1 MLNSNNKPKLCYV
14 LPDYRPKSHTH
25 FAYLVDFVG
34 EISNFFNTFLII
46 EKGERPRIDLGCQRV
61 QVLWFQFFP
70 LRWCELHCRL
80 FYARLLG
87 YKTFYVH
94 YSFLSAFLSSLI
106 ARLVGGRTFY
116 WNCGL
121 PWQYKRNFLRATFEL
136 ITYRL
141 ITFLVTGTEGLK
153 KEYAQH
159 YHLPLEKIKVMPN
172 WINLEKVNSKQKLVN
187 RTKLKIELKISENAK
202 VILFAHRLSRRKGAH
217 YLPEILNKLR
227 DENVVTV
234 IIGDGPEKENIQLLI
249 TNYQLQDKVRFLGWI
264 PNSELSGY
272 YSIADVFIMPS
283 EEEGFPHVL
292 LEAMAVGT
300 PFVAFD
306 VGGVKEMLP
315 PELLSYVVPLR
326 NVDAFVAK
334 IEETLRLSGDSYA
347 KISEIEKKWVERY
360 DIKKVARLFSSII

>member
-14 LPDYRPKSHTH
+14 LPDYRPESHTH

-34 EISNFFNTFLII
+34 EISKFFDTFLVI

-106 ARLVGGRTFY
+106 TRLVGGRVFY

-121 PWQYKRNFLRATFEL
+121 SWQYKRNFLRATFEL
-136 ITYRL
+136 ITYKL

-153 KEYAQH
+153 KQYAEH
-159 YHLPLEKIKVMPN
+159 YRLPLEKIKVMPN
-172 WINLEKVNSKQKLVN
+172 WIRVSDKRQVASDKKN
-187 RTKLKIELKISENAK
+187 ELRESLGIKSDQK
-202 VILFAHRLSRRKGAH
+202 VILFVHRLSKRKGAH

-272 YSIADVFIMPS
+272 YSVADVFIMPS
-283 EEEGFPHVL
+283 EEEGFPRVL
-292 LEAMAVGT
+292 LEAMAAGI
-300 PFVAFD
+300 PFAAFN
-306 VGGVKEMLP
+306 VGGVREIVP
-315 PELLSYVVPLR
+315 PELLLYVVSAGDI
-326 NVDAFVAK
+326 DAFVVKIKEILGLSSEARAK
-334 IEETLRLSGDSYA
+334 IGEL
-347 KISEIEKKWVERY
+347 EKKWAEKY